1 MYEFKQISS
10 IELMQL
16 LAQRLQKR
24 RLEKGLSRQALSD
37 ISGVPAPTIA
47 RFEQHYAIS
56 MRQYLDL
63 AITRGY
69 ADEMEHLM
77 DEPKYKTMDEL
88 ETIRNNKNRK
98 RGGKGERMK
107 G

>member
-1 MYEFKQISS
+1 MYEFGQISS
-10 IELMQL
+10 GELIQL

-37 ISGVPAPTIA
+37 LSGVPAPTIA

-56 MRQYLDL
+56 MRQFLDL
-63 AITRGY
+63 VITMGY
-69 ADEMEHLM
+69 ADEVEHLM

-88 ETIRNNKNRK
+88 ETIRNNQNRK
-98 RGGKGERMK
+98 RGR
-107 G
+107 

>member
-1 MYEFKQISS
+1 MYELEQISS
-10 IELMQL
+10 GELMQQ

-37 ISGVPAPTIA
+37 MSGVPAPTIA

-63 AITRGY
+63 AITMGY
-69 ADEMEHLM
+69 ADELKHLM

-88 ETIRNNKNRK
+88 ETIRSNQNRK
-98 RGGKGERMK
+98 RGGKGERL
-107 G
+107 

>member
-1 MYEFKQISS
+1 MYELEQISS
-10 IELMQL
+10 GELMQQ

-37 ISGVPAPTIA
+37 MSGVPAPTIA

-63 AITRGY
+63 AISMGY
-69 ADEMEHLM
+69 TDDMKRLM
-77 DEPKYKTMDEL
+77 DEPKYKTMEEL
-88 ETIRNNKNRK
+88 ETIRNNQNRK
-98 RGGKGERMK
+98 RGR
-107 G
+107 

>member
-1 MYEFKQISS
+1 MYELEQISS
-10 IELMQL
+10 GELMQQ

-24 RLEKGLSRQALSD
+24 RLEKGLSRQALSEM
-37 ISGVPAPTIA
+37 SGVPAPTIA

-63 AITRGY
+63 AITLGY
-69 ADEMEHLM
+69 ADEVKRLM

-98 RGGKGERMK
+98 RGGKGERL
-107 G
+107 

>member
-1 MYEFKQISS
+1 MYELEQISS
-10 IELMQL
+10 GELMQQ

-37 ISGVPAPTIA
+37 MSGVPAPTIA

-63 AITRGY
+63 AISMGY
-69 ADEMEHLM
+69 MDDMKRLM
-77 DEPKYKTMDEL
+77 DDPKYKTMEEL
-88 ETIRNNKNRK
+88 ETIRNNQNRK
-98 RGGKGERMK
+98 RGR
-107 G
+107 

>member
-1 MYEFKQISS
+1 MYEFGQISS
-10 IELMQL
+10 GELMQQ

-63 AITRGY
+63 AITMGY
-69 ADEMEHLM
+69 ANDLSHLM

-88 ETIRNNKNRK
+88 EKIRNNQNRK
-98 RGGKGERMK
+98 RGR
-107 G
+107 

>member
-1 MYEFKQISS
+1 MYELEQISS
-10 IELMQL
+10 GELMQR

-37 ISGVPAPTIA
+37 LSGVPAPTIA

-63 AITRGY
+63 VITMGY
-69 ADEMEHLM
+69 GDEIEHLM
-77 DEPKYKTMDEL
+77 DEPKYKTMEEL
-88 ETIRNNKNRK
+88 ETIRNNQNRK
-98 RGGKGERMK
+98 RGGKGDR
-107 G
+107 